1 MAKIKTLKPKSKKTL
16 GGKPLEENR
25 NKTVYFRLTEAE
37 WAKVCAAA
45 AKVKMSPHGFCRWD
59 MLMRLG

>member
-1 MAKIKTLKPKSKKTL
+1 MAKIKTVKPKKKS
-16 GGKPLEENR
+16 GVKDPEENR
-25 NKTVYFRLTEAE
+25 SKTVYFRLTEAE

-45 AKVKMSPHGFCRWD
+45 AKMKMSPHGFCRWD